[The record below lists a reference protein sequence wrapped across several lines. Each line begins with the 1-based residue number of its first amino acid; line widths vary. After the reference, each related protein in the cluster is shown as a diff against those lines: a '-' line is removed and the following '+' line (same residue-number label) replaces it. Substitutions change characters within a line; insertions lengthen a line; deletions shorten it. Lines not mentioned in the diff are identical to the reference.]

1 MEQVIFVVSML
12 ALGVTLV
19 IFFGM
24 ILNNGLKGVLNF
36 SRKPVKF
43 MTGSFLIYII
53 AFAVYILISVK

>member
-12 ALGVTLV
+12 VLGVTLV

>member
-1 MEQVIFVVSML
+1 MEQVIFVISML

-19 IFFGM
+19 TFIGM
-24 ILNNGLKGVLNF
+24 ILNDGLRGVLNF

-43 MTGSFLIYII
+43 MTGSFLVYIV

>member
-24 ILNNGLKGVLNF
+24 ILNDGLKGVLNF